1 MAVLWVDLDG
11 VNVPVFPD
19 AARLFCGGMNM
30 GLSELWWGSVE
41 AMLALISSLVGHT
54 LLDWCIVSN

>member
-54 LLDWCIVSN
+54 LLD